1 MAGPAFRAAA
11 VRVRVPATSAN
22 LGPGFDAFGLALG
35 LYDDIV
41 VRVADSGLHVDI
53 AGEGADTLPRDE
65 KHLIVRSLRTAFD
78 LLGGQPRG
86 LEIVCANRIPHGR
99 GLGSS
104 SAAICAGITAARA
117 VTIGA
122 PDRLDDTALLQ
133 LATEIEGHPD
143 NVAACLLGGFTLA
156 WTETGAARAIR
167 MNPAASVV
175 PVVFVPAQPLLTETA
190 RGLLPRTVPH
200 VDAAANAG
208 RAALLVEALT
218 RRPELLLTATEDRI
232 HQEYRAP
239 AMEETLAL
247 VHRLRSD
254 GVPAV
259 VSGAGPTVLA
269 LTDEQQAEKIAQ
281 LAGEGWAAA
290 KLPVEAGGAAV
301 LPLTGKEPAGPPTGP
316 VPRGGARDGGGAPHQ
331 PGPLA
336 GA

>member
-35 LYDDIV
+35 LYDDVV

-53 AGEGADTLPRDE
+53 AGEGAQTLSRDE
-65 KHLIVRSLRTAFD
+65 NHLVVRSLRTAFD

-86 LEIVCANRIPHGR
+86 LEVVCANRIPHGR

-104 SAAICAGITAARA
+104 SAAICAGIMAARA
-117 VTIGA
+117 VTIGGQ
-122 PDRLDDTALLQ
+122 DRLDEAAVLE
-133 LATEIEGHPD
+133 LANEIEGHPD

-156 WTETGAARAIR
+156 WTEAGSAHAVR
-167 MNPAASVV
+167 MDPVESVV
-175 PVVFVPAQPLLTETA
+175 PVVFVPSRPLLTETA

-218 RRPELLLTATEDRI
+218 RRPELLLPATEDRL

-239 AMEETLAL
+239 AMPESVAL
-247 VHRLRSD
+247 VNLLRAES
-254 GVPAV
+254 VPAV
-259 VSGAGPTVLA
+259 ISGAGPTVLA
-269 LTDEQQAEKIAQ
+269 LAAEDTADKVSL
-281 LAGEGWAAA
+281 LAGEGWAANRLTLDA
-290 KLPVEAGGAAV
+290 AGASV
-301 LPLTGKEPAGPPTGP
+301 LPLAVG
-316 VPRGGARDGGGAPHQ
+316 Q
-331 PGPLA
+331 
-336 GA
+336 

>member
-35 LYDDIV
+35 LYDDVV

-53 AGEGADTLPRDE
+53 AGEGSDSLSRDE
-65 KHLIVRSLRTAFD
+65 NHLVVRALRTAFD

-86 LEIVCANRIPHGR
+86 LEVVCANRIPHGR

-104 SAAICAGITAARA
+104 SAAICAGIMAARA
-117 VTIGA
+117 VTIGGQ
-122 PDRLDDTALLQ
+122 DKLDDAALLE
-133 LATEIEGHPD
+133 LANEIEGHPD

-156 WTETGAARAIR
+156 WTEGGAAHAVR
-167 MNPAASVV
+167 MDPSESVV
-175 PVVFVPAQPLLTETA
+175 PVVFVPGRPVLTETA

-200 VDAAANAG
+200 VDAAVNAG

-218 RRPELLLTATEDRI
+218 RRPDLLLPATEDRL

-239 AMEETLAL
+239 AMPESAAL
-247 VHRLRSD
+247 VNRLRAE

-259 VSGAGPTVLA
+259 ISGAGPTVLA
-269 LTDEQQAEKIAQ
+269 LADEESADKVSR
-281 LAGEGWAAA
+281 LAGEGWAANRLSLDA
-290 KLPVEAGGAAV
+290 AGASV
-301 LPLTGKEPAGPPTGP
+301 LPLAVG
-316 VPRGGARDGGGAPHQ
+316 Q
-331 PGPLA
+331 
-336 GA
+336 